1 MMASVGKDAK
11 ITWTQYF
18 IEVAKLVAKKSSC
31 IRRQTGAV
39 IVKDN
44 MIISTGYNGTPRGVK
59 NCKEG
64 GCERCNSPG
73 VQSGSNLHEC
83 LCVHAE
89 ENAIVQAAY
98 QGISTKAAA
107 LFTSLCPCLYCA
119 KTIVNAGIRKVFY
132 NQAYAMDGATIS
144 LFMEAGVEIEKYE

>member
-1 MMASVGKDAK
+1 MASKL
-11 ITWTQYF
+11 TWTEYF
-18 IEVAKLVAKKSSC
+18 IEVAKLVSKKGSC
-31 IRRQTGAV
+31 TRRQIGAV

-44 MIISTGYNGTPRGVK
+44 MLVSTGYNGTPRGVK
-59 NCKEG
+59 NCNEG
-64 GCERCNSPG
+64 GCERCNNPD

-98 QGISTKAAA
+98 QGISTKGAV

-132 NQAYAMDGATIS
+132 NEAYAMDMATIS
-144 LFMEAGVEIEKYE
+144 LFKDAGVEIEKYG